1 MNFFIFVTRGQSNFL
16 GTSQMCILF
25 PVMQDPFFIAQCDKE
40 FNGEVNCLRKWSYI
54 PVIRET
60 TAFLTVSLC
69 VVGQT

>member
-1 MNFFIFVTRGQSNFL
+1 
-16 GTSQMCILF
+16 MCIQF